1 MVYFFFCFVCVC
13 RFLTTHH
20 GTKQHTKHTE
30 LQYYL
35 SLMNRQL
42 PVESQYV
49 KKLVDNLNAE
59 IVLGSVQT
67 LREAVN
73 WWVGETRRG
82 FV

>member
-1 MVYFFFCFVCVC
+1 
-13 RFLTTHH
+13 
-20 GTKQHTKHTE
+20 
-30 LQYYL
+30 
-35 SLMNRQL
+35 MNRQL

-73 WWVGETRRG
+73 WWVGGTRQDEVLLR
-82 FV
+82 FLF